1 MGISKQCTILMDI
14 RSNVHLYGILY
25 KKKEELT
32 MPGKMPTNPSRGGKY
47 SGSAGRNTSRNPP
60 PRTGAPGAH
69 RAGGGCGKKKTI
81 VPLIMLF
88 PFLLIK
94 GMINEYKGKNISRKG
109 SN

>member
-1 MGISKQCTILMDI
+1 MVEVL
-14 RSNVHLYGILY
+14 RNLHLYATLY
-25 KKKEELT
+25 EERII
-32 MPGKMPTNPSRGGKY
+32 MPKMPSNKSYGGKY
-47 SGSAGRNTSRNPP
+47 SGSAGRNTGRNPP

-109 SN
+109 SD